1 MSLALLFPPYARFML
16 LAHQRTLGTQPGV
29 GCLNFSFSSSYG
41 IFSYAIQ
48 SLEKHQDS
56 RAIANLIIIFQI
68 HIFFLKNL
76 SALTFVYR

>member
-41 IFSYAIQ
+41 IFQHTIQ

-56 RAIANLIIIFQI
+56 RAIANLMIIF
-68 HIFFLKNL
+68 
-76 SALTFVYR
+76 

>member
-16 LAHQRTLGTQPGV
+16 PAHQRTLGTQPGV

-41 IFSYAIQ
+41 IFSHTVQ

-56 RAIANLIIIFQI
+56 RAIANLIIIF
-68 HIFFLKNL
+68 
-76 SALTFVYR
+76 